1 METKHRPWY
10 TLTHDETYAK
20 LNTSA
25 DGLSENEV
33 VKRLE
38 EFGPNVLESGHKVSK
53 LAILLAQVKNPLV
66 YVLLAAAL
74 ISLLAGKNVDAIV
87 IAVVIVFNSMIGFVQ
102 EYRAEEALESLKAQA
117 ALEAEVIRTSG
128 DNENSIELR
137 VPTQE
142 LVPGD
147 IIRLD
152 AGSKVPADAR
162 LIEAA
167 NLEVEEAMLT
177 GESLPSRKITTILE
191 LEDLSPSDRLNLVYS
206 GTIVTNGRG
215 RAVVY
220 ATGKDTEMGKIAT
233 LLNETE
239 KVESPLQKQTRDLGK
254 KLGLLAVAVASLTII
269 IGFLVKL
276 PFEEIFL
283 FALASAVSS
292 IPEGLPA
299 VMSITLAI
307 GVSRMS
313 KRKAIIRRLPAV
325 DTLGAASVICTDKT
339 GTITTNQMTVQQITL
354 ADSVVDIGGIGFQPF
369 GVLKC
374 NNKNIKPEDNPHLS
388 LALKIG
394 LLCNDARLVQ
404 HHEESGD
411 KWEIRGDP
419 TEGALIV
426 AAAKAGMK
434 KEKFESR
441 FNRVDELPF
450 NSKTKFMAT
459 FHQGPDQQIWVFVK
473 GAPETIL
480 ERCSY
485 LFTQESEQ
493 DLKIADRERILK
505 QNYDMASNA
514 LRVLGLAFKIIKME
528 EIETF
533 KENLEFNHPVD
544 LVFAGLSGMMD
555 PPRPEVFEAVKRCKR
570 AGIKVIMATG
580 DHKVTGEAIARQVG
594 IMYGKQKTFTGPELQ
609 AMSDD
614 ELDAIINDTAV
625 FARVAPEHKHRIVE
639 SLQRKGHVVAMT
651 GDGVNDAPALQ
662 AAQIGVAMGIT
673 GTDVTKEIAEMVL
686 TDDNFASIVNAVEEG
701 RVIFQNVRKVVKFL
715 LATNIGEDITLL
727 TALVLFS
734 SKGLIVTPVQILW
747 VNLVT
752 DGILDITL
760 AMEPKE
766 GDVMQ
771 DPPRKANERIIN
783 LEFLRNITLVALF
796 MAAGTLWMFNRAYA
810 TGDLIYA
817 QTIAF
822 TTLAM
827 FQVFNSMNCRSRN
840 KSVFQLG
847 FFKNRFLIGA
857 ITLSIL
863 LQLAAEHVPF
873 MQRALGTTPL
883 SWADWG
889 LIIAVSSSV
898 FIVDEIRKVIVRA
911 SLKRKSL
918 SEA

>member
-1 METKHRPWY
+1 MDTKQLKWH
-10 TLTHDETYAK
+10 TLDLDETYSVLK
-20 LNTSA
+20 SSPN
-25 DGLSENEV
+25 GLPQAEIS
-33 VKRLE
+33 KRLE
-38 EFGPNVLESGHKVSK
+38 EFGPNEIEGGHKVSK
-53 LAILLAQVKNPLV
+53 LEILLAQIKNPLV
-66 YVLLAAAL
+66 YVLLAAAF
-74 ISLLAGKNVDAIV
+74 ISLLAGKTTDAIV
-87 IAVVIVFNSMIGFVQ
+87 IAVVIVFNSLIGFFQ
-102 EYRAEEALESLKAQA
+102 EYRAEEALESLKSQA
-117 ALEAEVIRTSG
+117 ALEAEVVRKSG
-128 DNENSIELR
+128 DNQDSIEIR
-137 VPTQE
+137 VPTSE
-142 LVPGD
+142 IVPGD
-147 IIRLD
+147 IILLD

-167 NLEVEEAMLT
+167 NLELEEAMLT
-177 GESLPSRKITTILE
+177 GESLPSRKAIETLSQA
-191 LEDLSPSDRLNLVYS
+191 DLSSSDRTNLVYS

-220 ATGKDTEMGKIAT
+220 ATGKNTEMGKIAT
-233 LLNETE
+233 LLQETE
-239 KVESPLQKQTRDLGK
+239 KVESPLQKQTLDLGK
-254 KLGLLAVAVASLTII
+254 KLGFLAIGVASLTII
-269 IGFLVKL
+269 IGLFVKL
-276 PFEEIFL
+276 PFQEIFL

-307 GVSRMS
+307 GVNRMS

-339 GTITTNQMTVQQITL
+339 GTITTNQMTVQQVSL
-354 ADSVVDIGGIGFQPF
+354 AESVVEISGVGFAPQGEF
-369 GVLKC
+369 KC
-374 NNKNIKPEDNPHLS
+374 NKKIISPNDDPHLS

-404 HHEESGD
+404 HHEETGD

-419 TEGALIV
+419 TEGALLV
-426 AAAKAGMK
+426 AAAKAGML
-434 KEKFESR
+434 KE
-441 FNRVDELPF
+441 NLQTQYHRVDELPF

-459 FHQGPDQQIWVFVK
+459 FHEAPDQKIWVFVK

-480 ERCSY
+480 ERSSHLY
-485 LFTQESEQ
+485 IQNSAER
-493 DLKIADRERILK
+493 LKTPDRDKILK
-505 QNYDMASNA
+505 QNHDMASNA
-514 LRVLGLAFKIIKME
+514 LRVLGLAYKIISKE
-528 EIETF
+528 EIEAF

-544 LVFAGLSGMMD
+544 LVFVGLSGMMD

-594 IMYGKQKTFTGPELQ
+594 IMYGKQKTFTGLELQ

-614 ELDAIINDTAV
+614 ELDAIINETAV

-651 GDGVNDAPALQ
+651 GDGVNDAPAMQ

-673 GTDVTKEIAEMVL
+673 GTDVTKETAEMVL
-686 TDDNFASIVNAVEEG
+686 VDDNFASIVNAVEEG

-715 LATNIGEDITLL
+715 LATNIGEDLTLL
-727 TALVLFS
+727 SALILFA
-734 SKGLIVTPVQILW
+734 SKGLIITPVQILW

-766 GDVMQ
+766 GDVM
-771 DPPRKANERIIN
+771 DEPPRKANERIIN
-783 LEFLRNITLVALF
+783 MEIFRNIVYVALF
-796 MAAGTLWMFNRAYA
+796 MAAGTLWIFNRANTA
-810 TGDLIYA
+810 GNLIYA

-827 FQVFNSMNCRSRN
+827 FQVFNSLNCRSRS
-840 KSVFQLG
+840 KSVFQVG
-847 FFKNRFLIGA
+847 FFKNPFLIGA

-883 SWADWG
+883 SLSDWG
-889 LIIAVSSSV
+889 LLIAVSSSI
-898 FIVDEIRKVIVRA
+898 FFADELRKLIARTVA
-911 SLKRKSL
+911 KKKSV
-918 SEA
+918 

>member
-1 METKHRPWY
+1 MEKTQRSWH
-10 TLTHDETYAK
+10 TLELDETYQT
-20 LNTSA
+20 LNTGPN
-25 DGLSENEV
+25 GLSETEIAE
-33 VKRLE
+33 RLE
-38 EFGPNVLESGHKVSK
+38 EFGLNQLEGGHKVSK
-53 LAILLAQVKNPLV
+53 LEILLAQIKNPLV
-66 YVLLAAAL
+66 YVLLGAAI
-74 ISLLAGKNVDAIV
+74 ISLLAGKTTDAIV
-87 IAVVIVFNSMIGFVQ
+87 IAVVIVFNSLIGFFQ

-117 ALEAEVIRTSG
+117 ALEAEVIRTFG
-128 DNENSIELR
+128 DDQDSTELR
-137 VPTQE
+137 VPTHE
-142 LVPGD
+142 IVPGD
-147 IIRLD
+147 IILLD

-162 LIEAA
+162 LIEAF

-177 GESLPSRKITTILE
+177 GESLPSRKSVEALSQA
-191 LEDLSPSDRLNLVYS
+191 DLPISDRTNLVYS

-220 ATGKDTEMGKIAT
+220 GTGNNTEMGKIAT
-233 LLNETE
+233 LLQETE
-239 KVESPLQKQTRDLGK
+239 KMESPLKKQTLDLGK
-254 KLGLLAVAVASLTII
+254 KLGFLAVGVASLTII
-269 IGFLVKL
+269 IGLFVKL
-276 PFEEIFL
+276 PFQEIFL

-307 GVSRMS
+307 GVNRMS

-339 GTITTNQMTVQQITL
+339 GTLTTNQMTVQQVAL
-354 ADSVVDIGGIGFQPF
+354 ADSVVHISGVGFTPQGEF
-369 GVLKC
+369 TRTK
-374 NNKNIKPEDNPHLS
+374 KIINPNDDAHLS
-388 LALKIG
+388 LALQIG

-404 HHEESGD
+404 HHENDSD

-426 AAAKAGMK
+426 AAAKADML
-434 KEKFESR
+434 KENLQSQYH
-441 FNRVDELPF
+441 RVDELPF

-459 FHQGPDQQIWVFVK
+459 FHQASDQKIWVFVK

-480 ERCSY
+480 ERSTH
-485 LFTQESEQ
+485 FFSQNSEQ
-493 DLKIADRERILK
+493 KLKGSDREKILS
-505 QNYDMASNA
+505 QNHDMASGA
-514 LRVLGLAFKIIKME
+514 LRVLGLAYKIIKQE

-533 KENLEFNHPVD
+533 KENLEFNHPVE

-555 PPRPEVFEAVKRCKR
+555 PPRPEVFEAIKRCKR

-594 IMYGKQKTFTGPELQ
+594 IMYGKQKIFTGPELQ

-614 ELDAIINDTAV
+614 ELDAVINDSAV

-673 GTDVTKEIAEMVL
+673 GTDVTKETAEMVL

-715 LATNIGEDITLL
+715 LTTNIGEDLTLL
-727 TALVLFS
+727 SALILFS

-766 GDVMQ
+766 GDVM
-771 DPPRKANERIIN
+771 DEPPRKANERIIN
-783 LEFLRNITLVALF
+783 LEIFRNIVYVSIF
-796 MAAGTLWMFNRAYA
+796 MAAGTLWMFNRANA
-810 TGDLIYA
+810 TGNLIYA

-827 FQVFNSMNCRSRN
+827 FQVFNSLNCRSKS

-847 FFKNRFLIGA
+847 FFKNPFLMGA

-883 SWADWG
+883 SLSDWG
-889 LIIAVSSSV
+889 LLVAVSSSI
-898 FIVDEIRKVIVRA
+898 FFADELRKLIRRA
-911 SLKRKSL
+911 LLRRK
-918 SEA
+918 AI